1 MTDWNKT
8 AEAIIENLG
17 GVENITNL
25 SHCITRLRFTLKDDS
40 KANVQAIKN
49 IDGVLGYNLQGTQH
63 QVIIGPAVENAF
75 QAVTKLVGDKVNV
88 TKEMVDAEK
97 ADAEALENA
106 KGKKWGV
113 KPAIDALTAILSPII
128 PAYCAA
134 GMLKV
139 VLLMLT
145 SFHLATGEEGAYV
158 FLNMVGDVAFYFLP
172 IMIGAFS
179 AKKFGANPA
188 LGMVIGG
195 ILLYP
200 SFAAG
205 VGAGVSYNFLGIP
218 VYGVTYSS
226 TIFPII
232 LCCAVMAPIEK
243 FVAKHS
249 PEILRSVLEPL
260 VTIIIMIPLAL
271 CLLGPVGSYL
281 GQYLSAF
288 VLWVYN
294 TIGFVGVA
302 LFAAIMPFVV
312 MTGMHGAFVP
322 YLMQMLT
329 VSPLYEPIFFPALI
343 ISNINQGISA
353 LAVAVKTKDKNLK
366 STGLSTGVTAVV
378 AGVTEPA
385 MYAVNLK
392 LKTPMYGAMVG
403 SAIGGLVAGILK
415 TAIYAFAGASSVI
428 ALPLFISADKPN
440 NFLFMVI
447 AVIVGAVATFVAT
460 WFLYKDEQ

>member
-1 MTDWNKT
+1 MASKYDTLASNIVDYV
-8 AEAIIENLG
+8 G
-17 GVENITNL
+17 GKSNIQFFT
-25 SHCITRLRFTLKDDS
+25 HCVTRLRFNVKDQSSVKKDLIE
-40 KANVQAIKN
+40 KLP
-49 IDGVLGYNLQGTQH
+49 GVLGVQWQNGQL
-63 QVIIGPAVENAF
+63 QVIIG
-75 QAVTKLVGDKVNV
+75 QSVGDAYKLICEKNGLTQEKSVEEV
-88 TKEMVDAEK
+88 IEEDKPAEK
-97 ADAEALENA
+97 
-106 KGKKWGV
+106 KGV
-113 KPAIDALTAILSPII
+113 KGVIDAIFNGISGSLTPLI
-128 PAYCAA
+128 PALIGCGMIKVILILLDLCGVPSDSSTVQLLTFA
-134 GMLKV
+134 GD
-139 VLLMLT
+139 
-145 SFHLATGEEGAYV
+145 AG
-158 FLNMVGDVAFYFLP
+158 FYFLP

-205 VGAGVSYNFLGIP
+205 VGAGVSYDFLGIP

>member
-1 MTDWNKT
+1 MD
-8 AEAIIENLG
+8 LC
-17 GVENITNL
+17 GV
-25 SHCITRLRFTLKDDS
+25 SSDS
-40 KANVQAIKN
+40 STVQLLTFA
-49 IDGVLGYNLQGTQH
+49 
-63 QVIIGPAVENAF
+63 
-75 QAVTKLVGDKVNV
+75 GD
-88 TKEMVDAEK
+88 
-97 ADAEALENA
+97 
-106 KGKKWGV
+106 
-113 KPAIDALTAILSPII
+113 
-128 PAYCAA
+128 A
-134 GMLKV
+134 G
-139 VLLMLT
+139 
-145 SFHLATGEEGAYV
+145 
-158 FLNMVGDVAFYFLP
+158 FYFLP

>member
-1 MTDWNKT
+1 MVSKYEMLADN
-8 AEAIIENLG
+8 IVDYVG
-17 GVENITNL
+17 GKENIQFFT
-25 SHCITRLRFTLKDDS
+25 HCVTRLRFNVKDQSVVKMDLIE
-40 KANVQAIKN
+40 KIP
-49 IDGVLGYNLQGTQH
+49 GVLGSQWQNGQL
-63 QVIIGPAVENAF
+63 QVIIGQSVADAY
-75 QAVTKLVGDKVNV
+75 KLVCEKNDLSIQKGVDETIEEDSKTTEKKGV
-88 TKEMVDAEK
+88 KDIVDAIF
-97 ADAEALENA
+97 N
-106 KGKKWGV
+106 GISGS
-113 KPAIDALTAILSPII
+113 LSPLI
-128 PAYCAA
+128 PALIGCGMIKVILILLDMA
-134 GMLKV
+134 GV
-139 VLLMLT
+139 PADNSTVQLLT
-145 SFHLATGEEGAYV
+145 FA
-158 FLNMVGDVAFYFLP
+158 GDAGFYFLP

-195 ILLYP
+195 LLVYP

-205 VGAGVSYNFLGIP
+205 VGAGTSYNFLGVP

-243 FVAKHS
+243 TVAKYS

-281 GQYLSAF
+281 GQYLSTF
-288 VLWVYN
+288 VLWIYN

-302 LFAAIMPFVV
+302 LFAAIMPFVI

-343 ISNINQGISA
+343 ISNINQGVSA
-353 LAVAVKTKDKNLK
+353 LAVALKTKDKNLK
-366 STGLSTGVTAVV
+366 STGLSTGVTAIV

-385 MYAVNLK
+385 MYAINLK
-392 LKTPMYGAMVG
+392 LKTPMYGAMIG

-415 TAIYAFAGASSVI
+415 ASIYAFAGASSIV
-428 ALPLFISADKPN
+428 ALPLFISADNPN
-440 NFLFMVI
+440 NFMFMII
-447 AVIVGAVATFVAT
+447 AVIIGVIATFVAT
-460 WFLYKDEQ
+460 LFLYKDEK

>member
-1 MTDWNKT
+1 M
-8 AEAIIENLG
+8 
-17 GVENITNL
+17 
-25 SHCITRLRFTLKDDS
+25 
-40 KANVQAIKN
+40 
-49 IDGVLGYNLQGTQH
+49 
-63 QVIIGPAVENAF
+63 
-75 QAVTKLVGDKVNV
+75 
-88 TKEMVDAEK
+88 
-97 ADAEALENA
+97 
-106 KGKKWGV
+106 
-113 KPAIDALTAILSPII
+113 
-128 PAYCAA
+128 
-134 GMLKV
+134 
-139 VLLMLT
+139 
-145 SFHLATGEEGAYV
+145 
-158 FLNMVGDVAFYFLP
+158 
-172 IMIGAFS
+172 
-179 AKKFGANPA
+179 
-188 LGMVIGG
+188 
-195 ILLYP
+195 
-200 SFAAG
+200 
-205 VGAGVSYNFLGIP
+205 
-218 VYGVTYSS
+218 
-226 TIFPII
+226 
-232 LCCAVMAPIEK
+232 
-243 FVAKHS
+243 
-249 PEILRSVLEPL
+249 LEPL

-428 ALPLFISADKPN
+428 ALPLFISADKSN

>member
-1 MTDWNKT
+1 MVSKYEMLADN
-8 AEAIIENLG
+8 IVDYVG
-17 GVENITNL
+17 GKENIQFFT
-25 SHCITRLRFTLKDDS
+25 HCVTRLRFNVKDQSVVKMDLIE
-40 KANVQAIKN
+40 KIP
-49 IDGVLGYNLQGTQH
+49 GVLGSQWQNGQL
-63 QVIIGPAVENAF
+63 QVIIGQSVADAY
-75 QAVTKLVGDKVNV
+75 KLVCEKNDLSIQKGVDETIEEDSKTTEKKGV
-88 TKEMVDAEK
+88 KDIVDAIF
-97 ADAEALENA
+97 N
-106 KGKKWGV
+106 GISGS
-113 KPAIDALTAILSPII
+113 LSPLI
-128 PAYCAA
+128 PALIGCGMIKVILILLDMA
-134 GMLKV
+134 GV
-139 VLLMLT
+139 PADNSTVQLLT
-145 SFHLATGEEGAYV
+145 FA
-158 FLNMVGDVAFYFLP
+158 GDAGFYFLP

-195 ILLYP
+195 LLVYP

-205 VGAGVSYNFLGIP
+205 VGAGTSYNFLGVP

-243 FVAKHS
+243 TIAKYS

-281 GQYLSAF
+281 GQYLSTF
-288 VLWVYN
+288 VLWIYN

-302 LFAAIMPFVV
+302 LFAAIMPFVI

-343 ISNINQGISA
+343 ISNINQGVSA
-353 LAVAVKTKDKNLK
+353 LAVALKTKDKNLK
-366 STGLSTGVTAVV
+366 STGLSTGVTAIV

-385 MYAVNLK
+385 MYAINLK
-392 LKTPMYGAMVG
+392 LKTPMYGAMIG

-415 TAIYAFAGASSVI
+415 ASIYAFAGASSIV
-428 ALPLFISADKPN
+428 ALPLFISADNPN
-440 NFLFMVI
+440 NFMFMII
-447 AVIVGAVATFVAT
+447 AVIIGVIATFVAT
-460 WFLYKDEQ
+460 LFLYKDEK